1 MEWMATM
8 ELTHLNQIEF
18 GDLRLEKID
27 CLVATAGSQ
36 PRCYFLA
43 TQLHKIALNKVLLV
57 SGTEDPKNNGKFL
70 PVFSEYGFS
79 YYSITIQDSQ
89 NIDRLLHNICNIN
102 ARQINIVIDYSCMPK
117 IWYALFIDTL
127 TRNNYPAERINLFL
141 SYTPKLFEKKP
152 VKNAIGYFGPII
164 FNRDKLKDKKP
175 VSLIVSLDINHNSL
189 HEAVGKIKPGKL
201 LAFVPH
207 CSHDPEY
214 TRLVRENNRSL
225 LEKID
230 KNNIVRYE
238 ADRPEEINSL
248 LTSLCL
254 DERVDS
260 EVVIV
265 PQGPKTFSMVS
276 MLLSVRYPDVKLWE
290 IILKDQKYTPDHG
303 QPAADPVIVKV
314 SFINDELD

>member
-1 MEWMATM
+1 M

-18 GDLRLEKID
+18 GELSLEKID

-36 PRCYFLA
+36 SRCHFLA
-43 TQLHKIALNKVLLV
+43 EQLHKTALKKVLLV
-57 SGTEDPKNNGKFL
+57 SGNEDPKQSRFM

-79 YYSITIQDSQ
+79 NYLIAIQDSE
-89 NIDRLLHNICNIN
+89 NIDRLLHDLCNIRALN
-102 ARQINIVIDYSCMPK
+102 MNIVIDYSCMPK
-117 IWYALFIDTL
+117 KWYALFIDAI
-127 TRNNYPAERINLFL
+127 TRNNYPPERINLFL
-141 SYTPKLFEKKP
+141 SYTPKVFERKP
-152 VKNAIGYFGPII
+152 VENAIGYFGPII

-189 HEAVGKIKPGKL
+189 HEAIRKLKPGKL
-201 LAFVPH
+201 LAFLPH
-207 CSHDPEY
+207 CTHDDEY
-214 TRLVRENNRSL
+214 TRLVQENNRSL
-225 LEKID
+225 LEKI
-230 KNNIVRYE
+230 NNNHIIRYE

-248 LTSLCL
+248 LTSCCL

-260 EVVIV
+260 EVVII

-290 IILKDQKYTPDHG
+290 IILKDRKNSPDHG
-303 QPAADPVIVKV
+303 QPAANPVIVKV